1 MTKTEQSKSDEL
13 TKEQVKRMLKG
24 DRFKWI
30 PGDLEKIEQE
40 DSDGM

>member
-13 TKEQVKRMLKG
+13 TKEQVKRMLSG
-24 DRFKWI
+24 SRFEWA

>member
-1 MTKTEQSKSDEL
+1 
-13 TKEQVKRMLKG
+13 MLKG
-24 DRFKWI
+24 DRFEWI

>member
-13 TKEQVKRMLKG
+13 TKEQVKRMLSG
-24 DRFKWI
+24 NRFEWTS
-30 PGDLEKIEQE
+30 GDLEKIEQE